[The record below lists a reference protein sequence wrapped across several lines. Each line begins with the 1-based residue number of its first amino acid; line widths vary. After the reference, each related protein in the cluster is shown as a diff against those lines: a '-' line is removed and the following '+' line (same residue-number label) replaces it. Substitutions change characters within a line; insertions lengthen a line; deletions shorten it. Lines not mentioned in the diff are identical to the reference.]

1 MTDMMLNSYLTID
14 QILADEN
21 NVRRDDTTDIDSL
34 LESIVVNGIVTAL
47 TVTPENRL
55 VGGHRRRAAVLKG
68 IEIGVLP
75 SDYPIP
81 VFYIEPN
88 EDAGTQLMLVENMQ
102 RVDLDPIEQGKA
114 FARMTDAYGLNAKQ
128 IAERIGKSQ
137 SLVRNRVKL
146 LELPENIQGMVARGD
161 VGLDVAGLFT
171 EISDFPDEIIQMVNL
186 KMPVERVQNRVDQ
199 LKGQRKLLEVARWV
213 EAQGAI
219 VYTSHMDMIK
229 AGYQPDYSLAI
240 SNPKKADIDEK
251 VDEGEHVLIQHR
263 AGELVVQF
271 GRAPEPTQASDKES
285 HDDEVKAA
293 RDIKKQRQAAIG
305 DAIRTSSP
313 GKATADGFV
322 EAILPRIL
330 GSIVSKLACRFLGVV
345 DNDIMAKQGV
355 LDKTQI
361 RWTDALSDFM
371 TGSARN
377 ATLAKTAIVA
387 AIVESSDGWRSYS
400 SYNQI
405 HIDLMAALD
414 IELDEHGAVVRI
426 EE

>member
-1 MTDMMLNSYLTID
+1 MTDTMLNSYLTID
-14 QILADEN
+14 QIVADEN

-68 IEIGVLP
+68 IETGVLP

-81 VFYIEPN
+81 VFYINPN

-114 FARMTDAYGLNAKQ
+114 FARMTDTYGLNAKQ

-137 SLVRNRVKL
+137 SLVRSRVKL

-161 VGLDVAGLFT
+161 IGLDVAGLFT
-171 EISDFPDEIIQMVNL
+171 EVADFPDEIAQMVTL
-186 KMPVERVQNRVDQ
+186 KLPLDRVQVRVDN

-219 VYTSHMDMIK
+219 VYLSHMDMIK
-229 AGYQPDYSLAI
+229 AGYQPDYSLAV
-240 SNPKKADIDEK
+240 SNPKKADIEEK
-251 VDEGEHVLIQHR
+251 VDEGDHVLIQHR

-271 GRAPEPTQASDKES
+271 GRAPEPTQASEKDS
-285 HDDEVKAA
+285 HDDEAKAA

-305 DAIRTSSP
+305 DAIRTASP
-313 GKATADGFV
+313 SKTVADGLV
-322 EAILPRIL
+322 EQILPRIL

-345 DNDIMAKQGV
+345 DSDIMAKQDV
-355 LDKTQI
+355 ADKTQI
-361 RWTDALSDFM
+361 RWTDALADFM
-371 TGSARN
+371 GSSSRN

-387 AIVESSDGWRSYS
+387 AITESSDGWRSYS
-400 SYNQI
+400 TYNVV
-405 HIDLMAALD
+405 HVDLMSALD
-414 IELDEHGAVVRI
+414 IELDEQGAVVRI
-426 EE
+426 DG